1 MPRRGICSGMDDES
15 PTDETMTISEAV
27 DRVLARL
34 KDFPVCC
41 VHVPGGDHGD
51 QTDSA
56 VSDTRRPRDSSISA
70 SGEHRSAG

>member
-1 MPRRGICSGMDDES
+1 MDDES

-41 VHVPGGDHGD
+41 VHVPGGGHGD
-51 QTDSA
+51 QTASA
-56 VSDTRRPRDSSISA
+56 VSETRRARDSSISA
-70 SGEHRSAG
+70 SGEYRSAE